1 MSETTVLMYCRRAL
15 RTRPYNLSTMPRWL
29 IAVFTLHFLL
39 SVGVSAFGKVP
50 PVEHLRPAVA
60 SVQLAPAGEAA
71 MAIAADPSVANDALS
86 EGEHGLMDAQQDL
99 PDDQNIRAFRGK
111 PLHGLFSCPA
121 QWERAAL
128 SPVLKKQPKPPRS
141 LTTRA

>member
-1 MSETTVLMYCRRAL
+1 
-15 RTRPYNLSTMPRWL
+15 MPRWL

-71 MAIAADPSVANDALS
+71 MAAAAASMSSTQTNGV
-86 EGEHGLMDAQQDL
+86 
-99 PDDQNIRAFRGK
+99 
-111 PLHGLFSCPA
+111 
-121 QWERAAL
+121 ERA
-128 SPVLKKQPKPPRS
+128 S
-141 LTTRA
+141 LYNMEGAPERTSATPATTSTAPMAGYTKGLYQSTEDE